1 MAYFCPFAFF
11 HLINSEVSR
20 MATTYYP
27 SRPVLK
33 TLTLRERPAQ
43 KLAFDPTTCTQIEL
57 LAALVGGQ
65 YQIEIAQS
73 LFREI
78 GDLVKIYN
86 APANKLAEISGVG
99 TSTATRIKAGIALG
113 MRLVE
118 RVPGVPQ
125 GVHSPQDAYAL
136 VQDMTTLTEEHFK
149 VILLNQRS
157 KVIAIIPLYKGN
169 LHTVNIRIAEIMKPA
184 IEHSAASIVLVH
196 NHPSGDPEASSN
208 DVQVSK
214 QIVEGA
220 KLFDIEVIDHIIV
233 GKNPAFYS
241 MKSKM
246 PHVLKS

>member
-1 MAYFCPFAFF
+1 
-11 HLINSEVSR
+11 

-43 KLAFDPTTCTQIEL
+43 KLAFDPTACTQMDL
-57 LAALVGGQ
+57 LAALIGGQ
-65 YQIEIAQS
+65 YQIEIAQN

-86 APANKLAEISGVG
+86 APASKLAEISGVG
-99 TSTATRIKAGIALG
+99 LSTATRIKAGIALG

-118 RVPGVPQ
+118 RAPGVPQ
-125 GVHSPQDAYAL
+125 GVHSPQDAYSL

-196 NHPSGDPEASSN
+196 NHPSGDPQASN
-208 DVQVSK
+208 VDIEVTK
-214 QIVEGA
+214 QIAEGA

-241 MKSKM
+241 MKNKF
-246 PHVLKS
+246 PHVLKA

>member
-1 MAYFCPFAFF
+1 
-11 HLINSEVSR
+11 

-33 TLTLRERPAQ
+33 ALTLRERPAQ
-43 KLAFDPTTCTQIEL
+43 KLAFDPTACTQMEL

-86 APANKLAEISGVG
+86 APASKLVGIPGVG
-99 TSTATRIKAGIALG
+99 PNTATRIKAGIALG

-125 GVHSPQDAYAL
+125 GVHSPQDAYSL
-136 VQDMTTLTEEHFK
+136 VQDMTALTEEHFK

-157 KVIAIIPLYKGN
+157 KVIAVIPLYKGN
-169 LHTVNIRIAEIMKPA
+169 LHSVTLRIAEIMKPA

-196 NHPSGDPEASSN
+196 NHPSGDPEASLD
-208 DVQVSK
+208 DVKVTK

-241 MKSKM
+241 MKKSI
-246 PHVLKS
+246 PHVLRS

>member
-1 MAYFCPFAFF
+1 
-11 HLINSEVSR
+11 

-33 TLTLRERPAQ
+33 TLTLREHPAQ
-43 KLAFDPTTCTQIEL
+43 KLAFDPTACTQIEL

-73 LFREI
+73 LFRKI

-86 APANKLAEISGVG
+86 APASKLAEIAGVG
-99 TSTATRIKAGIALG
+99 ISTATRIKAGIALG
-113 MRLVE
+113 MRLVDC
-118 RVPGVPQ
+118 VPDVPQ
-125 GVHSPQDAYAL
+125 GVHSPKDAYSL
-136 VQDMTTLTEEHFK
+136 VQDMTALTEEHFK
-149 VILLNQRS
+149 LILLNQRS
-157 KVIAIIPLYKGN
+157 KVIAIVPLYKGN
-169 LHTVNIRIAEIMKPA
+169 LHSVSIRIAEIMKPA

-208 DVQVSK
+208 DVSVTK

-241 MKSKM
+241 MKSKI
-246 PHVLKS
+246 PHVLRS